1 MQPRSKKKKKM
12 SRLRKWMLSITA
24 VIALLLIGVG
34 GFLGFLHHKAISTLH
49 KISAAAEYYAPQ
61 SQQQEQGE
69 AVSEPPVE
77 SVTEADMKP
86 MTFLLAGIDNREG
99 SGGTINTDVM
109 ILGAL
114 NPEKKSASLI
124 SIPRDLKIS
133 QSQLGTHKANYYYA
147 HYYIK
152 DKKAAMADTKEFFGD
167 LFHIPV
173 DYMVMINFE
182 GFRQIIDAVGG
193 VDVDVD
199 MDMRYKDT
207 ADGTDINL
215 RKGMQHLDGKQ
226 ALDFVRYRKSN
237 DGSSPSSDFDRNRR
251 QQQVL
256 NQVLDKLTS
265 FKGISQWGQVL
276 DIIGEQV
283 QTDIPAKNM
292 ERWLL
297 NYKKMKPDQIQMQTV
312 EGQWKSPYVYWNE
325 QQLKEALTVLAG
337 ELDQKPK
344 RLSTLGNRIG
354 LYSGE

>member
-1 MQPRSKKKKKM
+1 
-12 SRLRKWMLSITA
+12 
-24 VIALLLIGVG
+24 
-34 GFLGFLHHKAISTLH
+34 
-49 KISAAAEYYAPQ
+49 
-61 SQQQEQGE
+61 
-69 AVSEPPVE
+69 
-77 SVTEADMKP
+77 
-86 MTFLLAGIDNREG
+86 
-99 SGGTINTDVM
+99 
-109 ILGAL
+109 
-114 NPEKKSASLI
+114 
-124 SIPRDLKIS
+124 
-133 QSQLGTHKANYYYA
+133 
-147 HYYIK
+147 
-152 DKKAAMADTKEFFGD
+152 MADTKEFFGD